1 MTAPTFSL
9 RFTRL
14 ALCIVFLSNGRAA
27 TVTKNDTT
35 SLLSNASN
43 WSAAPGATDI
53 GSFNTTLSSGNAAL
67 LTLGGNVSIGNLT
80 FGTMNGPVV
89 ITDTSTL
96 TLNNATPLTATAA
109 SHSITFNH
117 AVSFTLT
124 GTSIFETNNSRPSAS
139 ITFNGTLNSNG
150 KVQLRAGNAVF
161 AGGGTYTSI
170 GIGSRSGVVSTIRLG
185 ADNGISTSASFS
197 LGESNG
203 TSSFTGGNDL
213 AIQAIPEPG
222 ATLLGGLGLLMLLRR
237 RR

>member
-53 GSFNTTLSSGNAAL
+53 GSFN
-67 LTLGGNVSIGNLT
+67 
-80 FGTMNGPVV
+80 
-89 ITDTSTL
+89 
-96 TLNNATPLTATAA
+96 
-109 SHSITFNH
+109 
-117 AVSFTLT
+117 
-124 GTSIFETNNSRPSAS
+124 
-139 ITFNGTLNSNG
+139 
-150 KVQLRAGNAVF
+150 
-161 AGGGTYTSI
+161 
-170 GIGSRSGVVSTIRLG
+170 
-185 ADNGISTSASFS
+185 
-197 LGESNG
+197 G
-203 TSSFTGGNDL
+203 TSSSTGGNDL